1 MQYLGNDRD
10 FTSDYCSPS
19 LPYTA
24 YWICPDCGEII
35 SIKL

>member
-19 LPYTA
+19 LPYTE
-24 YWICPDCGEII
+24 YWICPDCGETI